1 MNKPSAQSC
10 AHPRAV
16 IIGAGPAGLTAAY
29 ELLRNTQVK
38 PIVLEATD
46 DVGGISRTVAVRGN
60 RVDIGGHRFFSKS
73 ERVMRWWQDAL
84 PVESTDGA
92 SAHRGGAEPAG
103 SDSDRV
109 MMVRS
114 RVSRILY
121 DGKLFDY
128 PLRLSLSTVAK
139 LGIFQTI
146 GFGLGYVRARLV
158 PIRPERSLEDFL
170 INRFGRSLYNRF
182 FREYTEKVWGTSC
195 DRISPEWGTQR
206 IKGLSVTKVLVH
218 AVRETLKSL
227 RPRSRDIS
235 QQDVETSLI
244 ERFLYPRL
252 GPGQLWQVIAER
264 VAAMGGE
271 VRLGQSVV
279 GLEHDG
285 HKIIAVSVRHESDG
299 RIERLEGDYVIS
311 TMPVQDLVADLD
323 PPAPADVRTVAD
335 GLVYRDFRTAAL
347 VVDRV
352 ELGGGATAA
361 QLAERVPDNWIYI
374 QEPGVKVGRLQIFN
388 NWSPFLPS
396 DPGKILVG
404 LEYFGNADDALW
416 ALDDEAFLDLA
427 VDEMDRLGLINRDA
441 VADRFAVRM
450 PKAYP
455 AYFGTYDQFDR
466 IREFVDGFSN
476 LFLVGRNGMH
486 RYNNQDHSML
496 TAMMAVE
503 AIATGSADKAAIWA
517 VNTEQDYH
525 EAKEPET
532 EAAAVQH
539 AGTRVRPTGAVSDT
553 AVADIR

>member
-1 MNKPSAQSC
+1 MSTPRAGPD
-10 AHPRAV
+10 AAPRAV
-16 IIGAGPAGLTAAY
+16 IIGAGPAGLTAAH
-29 ELLRNTQVK
+29 ELLRTTQVK

-84 PVESTDGA
+84 PVEGADGPGPGD
-92 SAHRGGAEPAG
+92 GGGPDNKDG
-103 SDSDRV
+103 DRV
-109 MMVRS
+109 MLVRS

-128 PLRLSLSTVAK
+128 PLRLSPATVAK
-139 LGIFQTI
+139 LGIMQTI
-146 GFGLGYVRARLV
+146 GFGLGYIRARLA

-170 INRFGRSLYNRF
+170 INRFGRPLYNRF

-206 IKGLSVTKVLVH
+206 IKGLSVTKVIVH
-218 AVRETLKSL
+218 ALKGL
-227 RPRSRDIS
+227 LPRSRDIA
-235 QQDVETSLI
+235 QRDVETSLI

-264 VAAMGGE
+264 VTARGGE
-271 VRLGQSVV
+271 IRLGQSVV

-285 HKIIAVSVRHESDG
+285 HKIIAVSVRHEDDG
-299 RIERLEGDYVIS
+299 RIERLEGDFVIS
-311 TMPVQDLVADLD
+311 TMPVRDLVADLH
-323 PPAPADVRTVAD
+323 PPAPAEVRSVAD

-396 DPGKILVG
+396 DPDKILVG

-427 VDEMDRLGLINRDA
+427 VDEMDQLGLIRREA
-441 VADRFAVRM
+441 VSDRFAVRM

-455 AYFGTYDQFDR
+455 AYFGTYDRFDR
-466 IREFVDGFSN
+466 IRSFLDGFSN

-503 AIATGSADKAAIWA
+503 AIASGSADKTAIWA

-525 EAKEPET
+525 EESESKAEPAQDAGSRLHP
-532 EAAAVQH
+532 AAAV
-539 AGTRVRPTGAVSDT
+539 SDA
-553 AVADIR
+553 AVADVR